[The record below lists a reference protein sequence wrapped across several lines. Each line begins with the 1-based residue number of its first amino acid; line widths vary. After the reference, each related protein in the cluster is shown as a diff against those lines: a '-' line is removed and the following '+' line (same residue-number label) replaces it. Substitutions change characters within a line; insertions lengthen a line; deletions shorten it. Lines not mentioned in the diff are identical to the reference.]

1 MDNHGNSRAEVYSTK
16 IRAGKRTYFFDVKE
30 TRSNDYYITITESKR
45 RFSGDGYEKHKIFL
59 YKEDFN
65 KFMGR
70 LNETI
75 DYVKTTLLPDYDYD
89 EFDRND
95 DYDDDDYEDDD
106 DIDRGTPNRM
116 HGNDQQG
123 GGRLAA
129 ERGRRYGGHD
139 GPNHPNNNIGKS
151 WDD

>member
-1 MDNHGNSRAEVYSTK
+1 MDNGNNRSEVYSTK

-45 RFSGDGYEKHKIFL
+45 RFGGDGYDKHKIFL

-65 KFMGR
+65 KFVNC

-75 DYVKTTLLPDYDYD
+75 DYVKTELLPDYDYE
-89 EFDRND
+89 EFDRD
-95 DYDDDDYEDDD
+95 P
-106 DIDRGTPNRM
+106 IHM
-116 HGNDQQG
+116 HNEGGNFE
-123 GGRLAA
+123 GRVAA
-129 ERGRRYGGHD
+129 EDSGYKNDSRVDEHATT
-139 GPNHPNNNIGKS
+139 

>member
-1 MDNHGNSRAEVYSTK
+1 VDNHGNNRAEVYSTK

-65 KFMGR
+65 KFMSR

-75 DYVKTTLLPDYDYD
+75 DYVKTTLLPDYDYE

-95 DYDDDDYEDDD
+95 DYDDDYEDD
-106 DIDRGTPNRM
+106 DIDRLPPPTRL
-116 HGNDQQG
+116 HGSENQQG
-123 GGRLAA
+123 GNLAA
-129 ERGRRYGGHD
+129 ERGRRYGGNE
-139 GPNHPNNNIGKS
+139 GSNNNVGKS

>member
-1 MDNHGNSRAEVYSTK
+1 VDNHGNSRAEVYSTK

-70 LNETI
+70 LTETI

-106 DIDRGTPNRM
+106 DIDRGPSRFQ
-116 HGNDQQG
+116 GGEQG
-123 GGRLAA
+123 GGGRIAA
-129 ERGRRYGGHD
+129 ERPRRYGGNE
-139 GPNHPNNNIGKS
+139 GPDHSPRNIGKS

>member
-1 MDNHGNSRAEVYSTK
+1 VDNHGNSRAEVYSTK

-70 LNETI
+70 LTETI
-75 DYVKTTLLPDYDYD
+75 DYVKTTLLPDYDYE

-95 DYDDDDYEDDD
+95 DYDDDDYDDDD
-106 DIDRGTPNRM
+106 DIDRGPSRM
-116 HGNDQQG
+116 HGGPDHG
-123 GGRLAA
+123 GGRMAA
-129 ERGRRYGGHD
+129 ERPRRYGNE
-139 GPNHPNNNIGKS
+139 GPDHSPRNIGKS

>member
-70 LNETI
+70 LTETI

-106 DIDRGTPNRM
+106 DIDRGPSRFQ
-116 HGNDQQG
+116 GSDQG
-123 GGRLAA
+123 GGRIAA
-129 ERGRRYGGHD
+129 ERPRRYGGNE
-139 GPNHPNNNIGKS
+139 GPDHSPRNIGKS